1 MKKMKVLVRQ
11 PVAIVV
17 LLVLLGVSTHAAS
30 IVLFTSQREFQAR
43 LGVPQL
49 AYNFND
55 LRDGVP
61 ESGQVSLDGLTITSA
76 DMRISNGALN
86 FSVLS
91 PSPRAGA
98 LSLGMNFSVPVFS
111 FGTEIVPFGGSGAL
125 NISVDGLTASFD
137 VNAARFIGFATDFPF
152 RAFNATFVA
161 NPNPGGPGSMS
172 FVIDNVVANTV
183 PEPATLI
190 LLATG
195 AGLVGLYTRRR
206 KAAGERR
213 DEAGEAGA
221 SRRM

>member
-11 PVAIVV
+11 PVAVV
-17 LLVLLGVSTHAAS
+17 LLLVLLGVSTHAAS

-49 AYNFND
+49 VFNFNS
-55 LRDGVP
+55 LPDGVP
-61 ESGQVSLDGLTITSA
+61 ESGQVALDGLTITSP
-76 DMRISNGALN
+76 DMRISGGA
-86 FSVLS
+86 
-91 PSPRAGA
+91 
-98 LSLGMNFSVPVFS
+98 MNFGPFGLAASAPAPLMMNFASDVFS

-137 VNAARFIGFATDFPF
+137 VNAPGFIGFATDFPF

-161 NPNPGGPGSMS
+161 RPANPQVAMN
-172 FVIDNVVANTV
+172 FLIDNVIANTV

-206 KAAGERR
+206 KAVGERR